1 MKDQDLQRLFDY
13 FDAPSHAFHS
23 IRRREALSDVIG
35 RWPVLGEANELVREL
50 LDRSAVPTGGGPL
63 QTLVK
68 GHLVNVP
75 EQLR

>member
-13 FDAPSHAFHS
+13 FDAPSNAFHS

-35 RWPVLGEANELVREL
+35 RWPVLGEANELVLEL
-50 LDRSAVPTGGGPL
+50 LGRTAVPAGEDPL

-68 GHLVNVP
+68 GHVVNVP